1 MSKKSFVNILS
12 NAGSDISASI
22 VVFLVALPLCLGVA
36 VASDAQPFAGII
48 AGIVGGIIVGFL
60 SGSHVSV
67 SGPAAGLTVIVSGA
81 IAGSPSYEVFLAAIV
96 VAGFIQLALGFIKA
110 GVIGEYIPASV
121 IKGMLAAIGL
131 ILILK
136 QIPHFFG
143 DDAVPEGDEEFIQS
157 DGQNTFSEILTAI
170 SDPTPL
176 AMVIGIISVAILLLW
191 DTSFF
196 KKNKILS
203 FIPGSLVVVA
213 LGIGISEWVN
223 LNMPTYSLA
232 ANHLVNIPVSENL
245 KDFGSFFSFPDFS
258 HILSLSQIKI
268 IFTLAIVASL
278 ESLLSIEAADKID
291 PMKRFTPPNRELVAQ
306 GIGNIVSGGIGG
318 LPVTAV
324 IVRSSANVSAGA
336 KTKLSAILHGVL
348 LLICVYFVPEFLNKI
363 PLSSLAAILILV
375 GYKLTKPAI
384 FKEFYDKGKN
394 QIIPFIVTIVAILL
408 TDLLIGIMIG
418 IATGLIFVIKSN
430 FKNSMT
436 FIVDDKKYL
445 IRFRGNASFLNK
457 PKLKTALASIEN
469 GSLVFIDVSKADF
482 VDSDI
487 RELILDFEKQC
498 SFRNIDINISFP
510 EKSNG

>member
-1 MSKKSFVNILS
+1 MSKKSFVNFIS
-12 NAGSDISASI
+12 SAGSDISASI

-36 VASDAQPFAGII
+36 VASDAAPFAGII
-48 AGIVGGIIVGFL
+48 AGIVGGIVVGML

-67 SGPAAGLTVIVSGA
+67 SGPAAGLTVIVAGA
-81 IAGSPSYEVFLAAIV
+81 IKGSPSYEVFLAAIV
-96 VAGFIQLALGFIKA
+96 VAGVIQIALGFIKA
-110 GVIGEYIPASV
+110 GIIGEYIPVSV

-143 DDAVPEGDEEFIQS
+143 DDAVPEGDENFIQS
-157 DGQNTFSEILTAI
+157 DGQNTFTEVWTAI
-170 SDPTPL
+170 TDPTPA
-176 AMVIGIISVAILLLW
+176 AMVIGFISIAILLLW

-196 KKNKILS
+196 KKNKVLS
-203 FIPGSLVVVA
+203 MIPGSLVVVA
-213 LGIGISEWVN
+213 IGIGISSWIN
-223 LNMPTYSLA
+223 ISMPHHALA
-232 ANHLVNIPVSENL
+232 TNHLVNIPIS
-245 KDFGSFFSFPDFS
+245 KDLHEFASFFSFPDFS
-258 HILSLSQIKI
+258 HIFSLQQIQI
-268 IFTLAIVASL
+268 IITLAIVASL

-306 GIGNIVSGGIGG
+306 GVGNIVSGGIGG

-324 IVRSSANVSAGA
+324 IVRSSANVNAGA

-348 LLICVYFVPEFLNKI
+348 LLVCVYFVPTLLNKI

-375 GYKLTKPAI
+375 GYKLTKPEI
-384 FKEFYDKGKN
+384 FKEFYKKGRN
-394 QIIPFIVTIVAILL
+394 QIIPFVVTISAILL

-418 IATGLIFVIKSN
+418 LATGLIFVIKSN

-436 FIVDDKKYL
+436 FVADDKKYL

-457 PKLKTALASIEN
+457 PKLKTALGEIEN
-469 GSLVFIDVSKADF
+469 DSLVFIDVSKADF

-487 RELILDFEKQC
+487 KELILDFEKQC

-510 EKSNG
+510 ETNKR

>member
-1 MSKKSFVNILS
+1 MSKKSFVSLIS
-12 NAGSDISASI
+12 SAGSDISASI

-36 VASDAQPFAGII
+36 VASDATPFAGII
-48 AGIVGGIIVGFL
+48 AGIVGGIVVGML

-67 SGPAAGLTVIVSGA
+67 SGPAAGLTVIVAGA
-81 IAGSPSYEVFLAAIV
+81 INGSPSYEVFLAAIV
-96 VAGFIQLALGFIKA
+96 VAGMIQIALGFIKA
-110 GVIGEYIPASV
+110 GIIGEYIPASV

-143 DDAVPEGDEEFIQS
+143 DDAVPEGDENFIQS
-157 DGQNTFSEILTAI
+157 DGQNTFTELWTAI
-170 SDPTPL
+170 TDPTPA
-176 AMVIGIISVAILLLW
+176 AMVIGFISIAILLLW

-196 KKNKILS
+196 KKNKVLS
-203 FIPGSLVVVA
+203 MIPGSLVVVA
-213 LGIGISEWVN
+213 VGIGISSWINFN
-223 LNMPTYSLA
+223 LPHHALA
-232 ANHLVNIPVSENL
+232 MNHLVNIPIS
-245 KDFGSFFSFPDFS
+245 KDIHEFASFFSFPDFS
-258 HILSLSQIKI
+258 HLLNFQQIKI
-268 IFTLAIVASL
+268 ILTLAIVASL

-306 GIGNIVSGGIGG
+306 GVGNIVSGGIGG

-348 LLICVYFVPEFLNKI
+348 LLVCVYFMPALLNRI

-375 GYKLTKPAI
+375 GYKLTKPEI
-384 FKEFYDKGKN
+384 FKEFYKKGRN
-394 QIIPFIVTIVAILL
+394 QIIPFVVTIMAILL

-457 PKLKTALASIEN
+457 PKLKAALGQIED

-487 RELILDFEKQC
+487 KELILDFEKQC

-510 EKSNG
+510 ETTKR